1 MYQHL
6 DDDDDDNDGILDA
19 DDPDD
24 DNDGIAD
31 AGTKETF
38 SFSDGNTPF
47 IIIVMSLEDDD
58 WLGHDEM

>member
-31 AGTKETF
+31 AGTNETF
-38 SFSDGNTPF
+38 SFSYEKQTF
-47 IIIVMSLEDDD
+47 
-58 WLGHDEM
+58 H

>member
-1 MYQHL
+1 LYQHL

-31 AGTKETF
+31 AGTNETF
-38 SFSDGNTPF
+38 SFSDEKHIFDNNRYVFRGR
-47 IIIVMSLEDDD
+47 
-58 WLGHDEM
+58 

>member
-1 MYQHL
+1 LRDSYYDKHKQLCFLLHQHL

-31 AGTKETF
+31 AGT
-38 SFSDGNTPF
+38 
-47 IIIVMSLEDDD
+47 
-58 WLGHDEM
+58 

>member
-1 MYQHL
+1 LYQHL

-38 SFSDGNTPF
+38 SFSDEIHSYTPF
-47 IIIVMSLEDDD
+47 ILIVVFR
-58 WLGHDEM
+58 GR

>member
-1 MYQHL
+1 
-6 DDDDDDNDGILDA
+6 LDA

-31 AGTKETF
+31 AGAKETI
-38 SFSDGNTPF
+38 SFSDEIHSYTPF
-47 IIIVMSLEDDD
+47 IIIVISLEDDD